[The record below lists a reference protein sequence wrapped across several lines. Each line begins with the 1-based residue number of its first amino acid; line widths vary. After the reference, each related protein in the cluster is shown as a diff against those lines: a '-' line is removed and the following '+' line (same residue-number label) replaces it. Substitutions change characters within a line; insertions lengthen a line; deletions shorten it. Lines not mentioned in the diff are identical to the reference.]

1 MTNKE
6 TGVYYV
12 HRSKLFASGIYG
24 LGTILLCKDGNEY
37 RVHFLR
43 RDSRELMEDVYA
55 TEVEPLVN
63 PTKVAF
69 IKPLNRFLPELKEI
83 MIFCDNEDGGVVLD
97 PTTFTKTV
105 SFREKVNAE
114 CPHGNARSTYYSPH
128 AHWYSFLRCS
138 SPQPSPSVSRAK
150 ARSFTSRNV

>member
-1 MTNKE
+1 MYLVPNC
-6 TGVYYV
+6 
-12 HRSKLFASGIYG
+12 LLPGIIG

-105 SFREKVNAE
+105 SFREKVSGGYRCHNAE
-114 CPHGNARSTYYSPH
+114 I
-128 AHWYSFLRCS
+128 SFS
-138 SPQPSPSVSRAK
+138 E
-150 ARSFTSRNV
+150 F

>member
-83 MIFCDNEDGGVVLD
+83 MIFCDNEDGGGCIGSD
-97 PTTFTKTV
+97 HFYQNGFV
-105 SFREKVNAE
+105 SGESKCGGYRCHNAE
-114 CPHGNARSTYYSPH
+114 I
-128 AHWYSFLRCS
+128 SFS
-138 SPQPSPSVSRAK
+138 E
-150 ARSFTSRNV
+150 F